1 MKKFYEQPV
10 VEITVFDEESIM
22 TASTV
27 ETARLTPEQ
36 LQAMVDEDINNNKA
50 GVTVQAKAYRN
61 TYGW

>member
-27 ETARLTPEQ
+27 ETARLTDKQ
-36 LQAMVDEDINNNKA
+36 LQAMVDDINNKN
-50 GVTVQAKAYRN
+50 GVTVQAKAYSS

>member
-27 ETARLTPEQ
+27 ETARLTDEH
-36 LQAMVDEDINNNKA
+36 LAAMVDDINKT
-50 GVTVQAKAYRN
+50 GVTVQAKAYSN
-61 TYGW
+61 SYGW

>member
-27 ETARLTPEQ
+27 ETARLTDEQ
-36 LQAMVDEDINNNKA
+36 LAAMVDDINNKT
-50 GVTVQAKAYRN
+50 GVTVQAKAYSN
-61 TYGW
+61 SYGW

>member
-27 ETARLTPEQ
+27 ETARLTDEQ
-36 LQAMVDEDINNNKA
+36 LAAMVDDINKT
-50 GVTVQAKAYRN
+50 GVTVQAKAYRS

>member
-27 ETARLTPEQ
+27 ETARLTDEQ
-36 LQAMVDEDINNNKA
+36 LAAMVDDINKT
-50 GVTVQAKAYRN
+50 GVTVQAKAYSS

>member
-27 ETARLTPEQ
+27 ETARLTDEQ
-36 LQAMVDEDINNNKA
+36 LAAMVDDINNKT
-50 GVTVQAKAYRN
+50 GVTVQAKAYRS